1 MRVCIAYRELK
12 KPLRVYQLAIDTR
25 LVRSTPAWNPQILRF
40 EFTAEESNFKRDLG
54 TFLDNALPDDWQ
66 GPADESRDDHWD
78 LNQKIK
84 QGLADRGWLVMSW
97 PKKYGGSD
105 SSPMMNTIFAEEMAY
120 RRAPGHD
127 RFGTRMFGPTLMRFG
142 SEDQRVKYLGSIARG
157 EIQWCQGYSE
167 PNSGSDLAS
176 LQTRAIDRGDHFIVT
191 GAKIWTSLAHR
202 ADMMFMLV
210 RTDPDSPPHKG
221 ISLIMVDM
229 KSPGVEIQP
238 IINMAGVH
246 SFNQVIFS
254 EVSVPKENLVGD
266 LNDGWR
272 VGMTVLNFERSGID
286 YAAWARAALEE
297 LIDYV
302 SGSDPIMGA
311 ISSDPIVRSNLAK
324 LKTEIEAARLMC
336 FDVAWRQGQGEVPS
350 SEASMSKVAA
360 TDIYTKVLDYGV
372 ELLGMYGVLE
382 PGSSQSELEGRFLKM
397 RLFYT
402 SGPILAGTNEIQKN
416 IIAQRG
422 LGLPRK

>member
-1 MRVCIAYRELK
+1 MRF
-12 KPLRVYQLAIDTR
+12 DF
-25 LVRSTPAWNPQILRF
+25 TP
-40 EFTAEESNFKRDLG
+40 EEKDFKRHLSSY
-54 TFLDNALPDDWQ
+54 LDDVLPTDWH
-66 GPADESRDDHWD
+66 GPADESLDDDWN
-78 LNQKIK
+78 LNQDIK
-84 QGLADRGWLVMSW
+84 KGLAERGWLVMSW
-97 PKKYGGSD
+97 PKEYGGSD

-142 SEDQRVKYLGSIARG
+142 TEDQRKKHLGSIARG

-176 LQTRAIDRGDHFIVT
+176 LQTRAIEDGEDFLVT

-210 RTDPDSPPHKG
+210 RTDIEAAPHKG

-229 KSPGVEIQP
+229 KSPGVEVLAIV
-238 IINMAGVH
+238 NMAGVH
-246 SFNQVIFS
+246 SFNQVLFDN
-254 EVSVPKENLVGD
+254 VRVPKSNLVGD

-272 VGMTVLNFERSGID
+272 AGMTVLNFERSGID

-297 LIDYV
+297 MVDYV
-302 SGSDPIMGA
+302 NSAEALVTSVKTDPT
-311 ISSDPIVRSNLAK
+311 VRIKLAE
-324 LKTEIEAARLMC
+324 LHMEVEAARLMC
-336 FDVAWRQGQGEVPS
+336 YDVSYRQSKGEVPS

-360 TDIYTKVLDYGV
+360 SEVYLKVLDYGV
-372 ELLGMYGVLE
+372 EILGMYGVLE
-382 PGSSQSELEGRFLKM
+382 PGSNQAELQGRFFKM

>member
-1 MRVCIAYRELK
+1 
-12 KPLRVYQLAIDTR
+12 
-25 LVRSTPAWNPQILRF
+25 LRF
-40 EFTAEESNFKRDLG
+40 EFTAEETNFKSQLSA
-54 TFLDNALPDDWQ
+54 FLDDVLPDDWH
-66 GPADESRDDHWD
+66 GPADESLDDHWE
-78 LNQKIK
+78 LNQSIK
-84 QGLADRGWLVMSW
+84 KGLAERGWLVMSW
-97 PKKYGGSD
+97 PKEYGGAD

-142 SEDQRVKYLGSIARG
+142 TEEQKKTHLGAIANG
-157 EIQWCQGYSE
+157 DIQWCQGYSE

-176 LQTRAIDRGDHFIVT
+176 LQTKAIEDGDDFIVT

-210 RTDPDSPPHKG
+210 RTDPEARPHKG
-221 ISLIMVDM
+221 ISLILVDM
-229 KSPGVEIQP
+229 KSPGVEVQP
-238 IINMAGVH
+238 IVNMAGVH
-246 SFNQVIFS
+246 SFNQVVFDQ
-254 EVSVPKENLVGD
+254 VRVPKTNLVGD

-272 VGMTVLNFERSGID
+272 AGMTVLNFERSGID

-297 LIDYV
+297 LVDYV
-302 SGSDPIMGA
+302 NSDTAEVSAAKSDP
-311 ISSDPIVRSNLAK
+311 SVRVKLAE
-324 LKTEIEAARLMC
+324 LHMEAEAARLMC
-336 FDVAWRQGQGEVPS
+336 YDVSYRQGKGEIPS

-360 TDIYTKVLDYGV
+360 SKVYLKVLDYGV
-372 ELLGMYGVLE
+372 DLLGMYGVLE
-382 PGSSQSELEGRFLKM
+382 PGSDQAELQGRFFKM
-397 RLFYT
+397 RMFYT

>member
-1 MRVCIAYRELK
+1 MDFGFSAENEKFRAEIRAFIAQHVSQDILAEMQAGAAGAGIGPLTRALILK
-12 KPLRVYQLAIDTR
+12 IG
-25 LVRSTPAWNPQILRF
+25 
-40 EFTAEESNFKRDLG
+40 E
-54 TFLDNALPDDWQ
+54 
-66 GPADESRDDHWD
+66 
-78 LNQKIK
+78 
-84 QGLADRGWLVMSW
+84 RGWIGMSW
-97 PKKYGGSD
+97 PKEYGGAD

-142 SEDQRVKYLGSIARG
+142 TEEQRTKYLGSIARG

-176 LQTRAIDRGDHFIVT
+176 LQTKAVEDGDDFIVT

-210 RTDPDSPPHKG
+210 RTDPEARPHKG
-221 ISLIMVDM
+221 ISLILVDM
-229 KSPGVEIQP
+229 KSPGVEVQP
-238 IINMAGVH
+238 IVNMAGVH
-246 SFNQVIFS
+246 SFNQVVFDH
-254 EVSVPKENLVGD
+254 VRVPKANLVGD

-272 VGMTVLNFERSGID
+272 AGMTVLNFERSGID

-302 SGSDPIMGA
+302 NSDDA
-311 ISSDPIVRSNLAK
+311 EVSAAKTDPTVRVKLAE
-324 LKTEIEAARLMC
+324 LHMEVEAARLMC
-336 FDVAWRQGQGEVPS
+336 YDVSYRQGKGEIPS

-360 TDIYTKVLDYGV
+360 SEVYLKVLDYGV
-372 ELLGMYGVLE
+372 DLLGMYGVLE
-382 PGSSQSELEGRFLKM
+382 PGSDQAELQGRFFKM

>member
-1 MRVCIAYRELK
+1 
-12 KPLRVYQLAIDTR
+12 
-25 LVRSTPAWNPQILRF
+25 LRF
-40 EFTAEESNFKRDLG
+40 EFTAEESNFKSQLSA
-54 TFLDNALPDDWQ
+54 FLDDVLPNDWH
-66 GPADESRDDHWD
+66 GPADESRDDHWE
-78 LNQKIK
+78 LNQEIK
-84 QGLADRGWLVMSW
+84 KGLAERGWLVMSW
-97 PKKYGGSD
+97 PKEYGGAD

-142 SEDQRVKYLGSIARG
+142 TEEQRTKYLGSIARG

-176 LQTRAIDRGDHFIVT
+176 LQTKAVEDGDDFIVT

-210 RTDPDSPPHKG
+210 RTDPEARPHKG
-221 ISLIMVDM
+221 ISLILVDM
-229 KSPGVEIQP
+229 KSPGVEVQP
-238 IINMAGVH
+238 IVNMAGVH
-246 SFNQVIFS
+246 SFNQVVFDH
-254 EVSVPKENLVGD
+254 VRVPKANLVGD

-272 VGMTVLNFERSGID
+272 AGMTVLNFERSGID

-302 SGSDPIMGA
+302 NSDDA
-311 ISSDPIVRSNLAK
+311 EVSAAKTDPTVRVKLAE
-324 LKTEIEAARLMC
+324 LHMEVEAARLMC
-336 FDVAWRQGQGEVPS
+336 YDVSYRQGKGEIPS

-360 TDIYTKVLDYGV
+360 SEVYLKVLDYGV
-372 ELLGMYGVLE
+372 DLLGMYGVLE
-382 PGSSQSELEGRFLKM
+382 PGSDQAELQGRFFKM

>member
-1 MRVCIAYRELK
+1 
-12 KPLRVYQLAIDTR
+12 
-25 LVRSTPAWNPQILRF
+25 LRF
-40 EFTAEESNFKRDLG
+40 DFTPEESDFRRKLSA
-54 TFLDNALPDDWQ
+54 FLDDALPADWH
-66 GPADESRDDHWD
+66 GPADESRDDHWA
-78 LNQKIK
+78 LNQQIK
-84 QGLADRGWLVMSW
+84 KGLADRGWFVMSW
-97 PKKYGGSD
+97 PTEYGGAD

-127 RFGTRMFGPTLMRFG
+127 RFGTRMLGPTLMRFG
-142 SEDQRVKYLGSIARG
+142 SDSQRTEHLGAIARG
-157 EIQWCQGYSE
+157 EVQWCQGYSE

-176 LQTRAIDRGDHFIVT
+176 LQTRAVLDGDNFIVN

-210 RTDPDSPPHKG
+210 RTDPDAAPHKG
-221 ISLIMVDM
+221 ISLLLVDM
-229 KSPGVEIQP
+229 KTPGIQVLP

-246 SFNQVIFS
+246 SFNQVVFDD
-254 EVSVPKENLVGD
+254 VRVPQANLVGD

-297 LIDYV
+297 LVDYV
-302 SGSDPIMGA
+302 KTDDSLVSTVKTDPE
-311 ISSDPIVRSNLAK
+311 VRGKLAS
-324 LKTEIEAARLMC
+324 LNTEIEAARLLC
-336 FDVAWRQGQGEVPS
+336 YDVAWRQGQGEVPS
-350 SEASMSKVAA
+350 AEASISKVAG
-360 TDIYTKVLDYGV
+360 TEIYAKVLDYGT

-382 PGSSQSELEGRFLKM
+382 PGSEQAELQGNFLKM
-397 RLFYT
+397 RLFAT

-422 LGLPRK
+422 LNLPRAPRR

>member
-1 MRVCIAYRELK
+1 MRF
-12 KPLRVYQLAIDTR
+12 DF
-25 LVRSTPAWNPQILRF
+25 TP
-40 EFTAEESNFKRDLG
+40 EEKDFKRHLSSY
-54 TFLDNALPDDWQ
+54 LDDVLPADWH
-66 GPADESRDDHWD
+66 GPADESLDDDWK
-78 LNQKIK
+78 LNQDIK
-84 QGLADRGWLVMSW
+84 KGLAERGWLVMSW
-97 PKKYGGSD
+97 PKEYGGSD

-127 RFGTRMFGPTLMRFG
+127 RFGTRMLGPTLMQFG
-142 SEDQRVKYLGSIARG
+142 TEEQCKKHLGSIARG

-176 LQTRAIDRGDHFIVT
+176 IQTRAIGNADDFLVT

-210 RTDPDSPPHKG
+210 RTDSKAAPHKG
-221 ISLIMVDM
+221 ISLILVDM
-229 KSPGVEIQP
+229 KSPGIEVLP
-238 IINMAGVH
+238 IVNMAGVH
-246 SFNQVIFS
+246 SFNQVVFDN
-254 EVSVPKENLVGD
+254 VRVPKSNLVGD

-272 VGMTVLNFERSGID
+272 SGMTVLNFERSGID

-297 LIDYV
+297 MVDYV
-302 SGSDPIMGA
+302 NSDEALVTSAKSDPT
-311 ISSDPIVRSNLAK
+311 VRIKLAE
-324 LKTEIEAARLMC
+324 LHMEVEAARLMC
-336 FDVAWRQGQGEVPS
+336 YDVAYRQGRGEIPS

-360 TDIYTKVLDYGV
+360 SEVYLKVLDYGV
-372 ELLGMYGVLE
+372 EILGMYGVLE
-382 PGSSQSELEGRFLKM
+382 PGSNQAELQGRFFKM

>member
-1 MRVCIAYRELK
+1 MRFDFTTQEK
-12 KPLRVYQLAIDTR
+12 EFKNQL
-25 LVRSTPAWNPQILRF
+25 S
-40 EFTAEESNFKRDLG
+40 S
-54 TFLDNALPDDWQ
+54 FLDEALPNDWH
-66 GPADESRDDHWD
+66 GPADESRDDHWV
-78 LNQKIK
+78 LNQQIK
-84 QGLADRGWLVMSW
+84 KGLAERGWLVMSW
-97 PKKYGGSD
+97 PKEYGGAD

-142 SEDQRVKYLGSIARG
+142 TEEQRKKYLGSIARG

-176 LQTRAIDRGDHFIVT
+176 LQTRAIVKGDYFEVT

-210 RTDPDSPPHKG
+210 RTDPDAAPHKG
-221 ISLIMVDM
+221 ISLLMVDM
-229 KSPGVEIQP
+229 KAPGVEVNP

-246 SFNQVIFS
+246 SFNQVVFDQ
-254 EVSVPKENLVGD
+254 VKVPKEHLIGD

-302 SGSDPIMGA
+302 KSEDSEVNSLKSDPTVG
-311 ISSDPIVRSNLAK
+311 RKLAE
-324 LKTEIEAARLMC
+324 LQMEIEAARLMC
-336 FDVAWRQGQGEVPS
+336 YDVSYRQGKGEIPS
-350 SEASMSKVAA
+350 SEASMSKVVA
-360 TDIYTKVLDYGV
+360 TETYIKVLDYGL

-382 PGSSQSELEGRFLKM
+382 PGSNQAEIQGRFFKLRM
-397 RLFYT
+397 FYT

>member
-1 MRVCIAYRELK
+1 MRFDFTTEEK
-12 KPLRVYQLAIDTR
+12 EFKNQL
-25 LVRSTPAWNPQILRF
+25 S
-40 EFTAEESNFKRDLG
+40 S
-54 TFLDNALPDDWQ
+54 FLDEALPEQWH
-66 GPADESRDDHWD
+66 GPADESRDDHWAI
-78 LNQKIK
+78 NQQIK
-84 QGLADRGWLVMSW
+84 RGLAERGWLVMSW
-97 PKKYGGSD
+97 PKEYGGAD

-142 SEDQRVKYLGSIARG
+142 TEEQRKKYLGSIARG

-176 LQTRAIDRGDHFIVT
+176 LQTRAIDKGEYFEVT

-210 RTDPDSPPHKG
+210 RTDPDAAPHKG
-221 ISLIMVDM
+221 ISLLMVDM
-229 KSPGVEIQP
+229 KAPGVEVNP

-246 SFNQVIFS
+246 SFNQVVFDQ
-254 EVSVPKENLVGD
+254 VKVPKENLIGD

-272 VGMTVLNFERSGID
+272 AGMTVLNFERSGID

-302 SGSDPIMGA
+302 KSEDSEVNSLKSDPTVG
-311 ISSDPIVRSNLAK
+311 RKLAE
-324 LKTEIEAARLMC
+324 LQVEVEAARLMC
-336 FDVAWRQGQGEVPS
+336 YDVSYRQGKGEIPS
-350 SEASMSKVAA
+350 SEASMSKVVA
-360 TDIYTKVLDYGV
+360 TETYIKVLDYGL

-382 PGSSQSELEGRFLKM
+382 PGSNQAELQGRFFKLRM
-397 RLFYT
+397 FYT

>member
-1 MRVCIAYRELK
+1 
-12 KPLRVYQLAIDTR
+12 
-25 LVRSTPAWNPQILRF
+25 LRF
-40 EFTAEESNFKRDLG
+40 DFTPEEKDFKRHLSSY
-54 TFLDNALPDDWQ
+54 LDDVLPADWH
-66 GPADESRDDHWD
+66 GPADESLDDDWK
-78 LNQKIK
+78 LNQDIK
-84 QGLADRGWLVMSW
+84 KGLAERGWLVMSW
-97 PKKYGGSD
+97 PKEYGGSD

-127 RFGTRMFGPTLMRFG
+127 RFGTRMLGPTLMQFG
-142 SEDQRVKYLGSIARG
+142 TEEQCKKHLGSIARG

-176 LQTRAIDRGDHFIVT
+176 IQTRAIGNADDFLVT

-210 RTDPDSPPHKG
+210 RTDSKAAPHKG
-221 ISLIMVDM
+221 ISLILVDM
-229 KSPGVEIQP
+229 KSPGIEVLP
-238 IINMAGVH
+238 IVNMAGVH
-246 SFNQVIFS
+246 SFNQVVFDN
-254 EVSVPKENLVGD
+254 VRVPKSNLVGD

-272 VGMTVLNFERSGID
+272 SGMTVLNFERSGID

-297 LIDYV
+297 MVDYV
-302 SGSDPIMGA
+302 NSDEA
-311 ISSDPIVRSNLAK
+311 LVTSAKTDPTVRIKLAE
-324 LKTEIEAARLMC
+324 LHMEVEAARLMC
-336 FDVAWRQGQGEVPS
+336 YDVAYRQGRGEIPS

-360 TDIYTKVLDYGV
+360 SEVYLKVLDYGV
-372 ELLGMYGVLE
+372 EILGMYGVLE
-382 PGSSQSELEGRFLKM
+382 PGSNQAELQGRFFKM

>member
-1 MRVCIAYRELK
+1 MRF
-12 KPLRVYQLAIDTR
+12 DF
-25 LVRSTPAWNPQILRF
+25 TP
-40 EFTAEESNFKRDLG
+40 EEKNFKSQLSS
-54 TFLDNALPDDWQ
+54 FLDDVLPDDWH

-78 LNQKIK
+78 LNQDIK
-84 QGLADRGWLVMSW
+84 KGLAERGWLVMSW
-97 PKKYGGSD
+97 PKEYGGSD

-142 SEDQRVKYLGSIARG
+142 TEEQRTKYLGSIARG

-176 LQTRAIDRGDHFIVT
+176 LQARAVEDGDDFIVT

-210 RTDPDSPPHKG
+210 RTDPEARPHKG
-221 ISLIMVDM
+221 ISLILVDM
-229 KSPGVEIQP
+229 KSPGVEVQP
-238 IINMAGVH
+238 IVNMAGVH
-246 SFNQVIFS
+246 SFNQVIFDQ
-254 EVSVPKENLVGD
+254 VRVPKSNLVGD

-272 VGMTVLNFERSGID
+272 AGMTVLNFERSGID

-297 LIDYV
+297 LVDYV
-302 SGSDPIMGA
+302 NNDDAEVTAAKSDPT
-311 ISSDPIVRSNLAK
+311 VRIKLAE
-324 LKTEIEAARLMC
+324 LHMEVEAVRLMC
-336 FDVAWRQGQGEVPS
+336 YDVSYRQGKGEIPS
-350 SEASMSKVAA
+350 AEASMSKVAA
-360 TDIYTKVLDYGV
+360 SEVYLKVLDYGV
-372 ELLGMYGVLE
+372 EILGMYGVLE
-382 PGSSQSELEGRFLKM
+382 PGSNQAELQGRFFKM

>member
-1 MRVCIAYRELK
+1 M
-12 KPLRVYQLAIDTR
+12 
-25 LVRSTPAWNPQILRF
+25 RF
-40 EFTAEESNFKRDLG
+40 EFTAEESNFKSQLSA
-54 TFLDNALPDDWQ
+54 FLDDVLPNDWH
-66 GPADESRDDHWD
+66 GPADESRDDHWE
-78 LNQKIK
+78 LNQEIK
-84 QGLADRGWLVMSW
+84 KGLAERGWLVMSW
-97 PKKYGGSD
+97 PKEYGGAD

-142 SEDQRVKYLGSIARG
+142 TEEQRTKYLGSIARG

-176 LQTRAIDRGDHFIVT
+176 LQTKAVEDGDDFIVT

-210 RTDPDSPPHKG
+210 RTDPEARPHKG
-221 ISLIMVDM
+221 ISLILVDM
-229 KSPGVEIQP
+229 KSPGVEVQP
-238 IINMAGVH
+238 IVNMAGVH
-246 SFNQVIFS
+246 SFNQVVFDH
-254 EVSVPKENLVGD
+254 VRVPKANLVGD

-272 VGMTVLNFERSGID
+272 AGMTVLNFERSGID

-302 SGSDPIMGA
+302 NSDDA
-311 ISSDPIVRSNLAK
+311 EVSAAKTDPTVRVKLAE
-324 LKTEIEAARLMC
+324 LHMEVEAARLMC
-336 FDVAWRQGQGEVPS
+336 YDVSYRQGKGEIPS

-360 TDIYTKVLDYGV
+360 SEVYLKVLDYGV
-372 ELLGMYGVLE
+372 DLLGMYGVLE
-382 PGSSQSELEGRFLKM
+382 PGSDQAELQGRFFKM

>member
-1 MRVCIAYRELK
+1 
-12 KPLRVYQLAIDTR
+12 
-25 LVRSTPAWNPQILRF
+25 LRF
-40 EFTAEESNFKRDLG
+40 EFTPEESAFKSQLSS
-54 TFLDNALPDDWQ
+54 FLDDALPADWH
-66 GPADESRDDHWD
+66 GPADESRDDHWA
-78 LNQKIK
+78 LNEQIK
-84 QGLADRGWLVMSW
+84 KGLADRGWLVMSW
-97 PKKYGGSD
+97 PKEYGGAD

-142 SEDQRVKYLGSIARG
+142 TEEQRTKYLGSIAHG

-176 LQTRAIDRGDHFIVT
+176 LQTRAVEEGDYFVVT
-191 GAKIWTSLAHR
+191 GAKVWTSLAHR

-210 RTDPDSPPHKG
+210 RTDPDAPPHKG

-229 KSPGVEIQP
+229 KSPGVDVQP
-238 IINMAGVH
+238 IINMAGLH
-246 SFNQVIFS
+246 SFNQVVFD
-254 EVSVPKENLVGD
+254 EVRVPKENLVGD

-272 VGMTVLNFERSGID
+272 AGMTVLNFERSGID
-286 YAAWARAALEE
+286 YAAWARIALEE
-297 LIDYV
+297 LIEYV
-302 SGSDPIMGA
+302 TKDDSLVTAAKSDP
-311 ISSDPIVRSNLAK
+311 SVRIKLAE
-324 LKTEIEAARLMC
+324 LQTEVEAARLMC

-350 SEASMSKVAA
+350 SEASMSKVTA
-360 TDIYTKVLDYGV
+360 TEVYLAVLDYGL
-372 ELLGMYGVLE
+372 ELLGMYGALE
-382 PGSSQSELEGRFLKM
+382 MGSNQAELQGRFMKM
-397 RLFYT
+397 RLYYT

>member
-1 MRVCIAYRELK
+1 
-12 KPLRVYQLAIDTR
+12 
-25 LVRSTPAWNPQILRF
+25 LRF
-40 EFTAEESNFKRDLG
+40 DFTPEESDFRRKLSA
-54 TFLDNALPDDWQ
+54 FLDDALPADWH
-66 GPADESRDDHWD
+66 GPADESRDDHWA
-78 LNQKIK
+78 LNQQIK
-84 QGLADRGWLVMSW
+84 KGLADRGWFVMSW
-97 PKKYGGSD
+97 PTEYGGAD

-127 RFGTRMFGPTLMRFG
+127 RFGTRMLGPTLMRFG
-142 SEDQRVKYLGSIARG
+142 SDSQRTEHLGAIARG
-157 EIQWCQGYSE
+157 EVQWCQGYSE

-176 LQTRAIDRGDHFIVT
+176 LQTRAVLDGDNFIVN

-210 RTDPDSPPHKG
+210 RTDPDAAPHKG
-221 ISLIMVDM
+221 ISLLLVDM
-229 KSPGVEIQP
+229 KTPGIQVLP

-246 SFNQVIFS
+246 SFNQVVFDD
-254 EVSVPKENLVGD
+254 VRVPQANLVGD

-297 LIDYV
+297 LVDYV
-302 SGSDPIMGA
+302 KNDDSLVSTVKTDPE
-311 ISSDPIVRSNLAK
+311 VRGKLAS
-324 LKTEIEAARLMC
+324 LNTEIEAARLLC
-336 FDVAWRQGQGEVPS
+336 YDVAWRQGQGEVPS
-350 SEASMSKVAA
+350 AEASISKVAG
-360 TDIYTKVLDYGV
+360 TEIYAKVLDYGT

-382 PGSSQSELEGRFLKM
+382 PGSEQAELQGNFLKM
-397 RLFYT
+397 RLFAT

-422 LGLPRK
+422 LNLPRAPRR